1 MVLSLR
7 FLIFLFGFGLAVIG
21 LSYIIIYLNLM
32 SLGYNFLEYVNF
44 IIRRI
49 ECLNL
54 IFGIILMSLSML
66 IKGGKNELY
75 LWCDIKF

>member
-1 MVLSLR
+1 MIILSLR
-7 FLIFLFGFGLAVIG
+7 FLIFLFGFGLTVIG
-21 LSYIIIYLNLM
+21 LSYIIIYLNLL

-54 IFGIILMSLSML
+54 IFGIILMSISML
-66 IKGGKNELY
+66 IKGGKDELY
-75 LWCDIKF
+75 L